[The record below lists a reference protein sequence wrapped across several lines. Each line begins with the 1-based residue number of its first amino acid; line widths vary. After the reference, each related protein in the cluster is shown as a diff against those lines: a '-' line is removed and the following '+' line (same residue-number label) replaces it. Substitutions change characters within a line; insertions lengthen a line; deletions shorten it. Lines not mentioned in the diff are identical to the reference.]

1 MKRILLIPATLLALS
16 SAHSFGSQTSTAR
29 AWVILQQGLKSHR
42 AEERANAV
50 HALRLLPHNPRAQ
63 EMAENALTDQCP
75 TVRAAAARALGPM
88 GSVSSAPKLK
98 AVLNDKEPAVVLAAA
113 RSRFMLG
120 EREEPYEIDYEVL
133 TGERKSANGFVKSQ
147 INELKDPKAD
157 AMIGV
162 ETGIGF
168 VPFGS
173 EGYELFKRIRKDEHT
188 PVREA
193 AAKELA
199 ADRDPKID
207 AALAK
212 ASSDKQWRVRE
223 AAVVA
228 IARREDPK
236 LLHVITPL
244 LDDKSEVVRY
254 EASAT
259 LLRLSGK
266 APE

>member
-1 MKRILLIPATLLALS
+1 MSRILLILATLLALS

-162 ETGIGF
+162 ETGIGSCRSAARSTNCSKEF
-168 VPFGS
+168 VRMSIRP
-173 EGYELFKRIRKDEHT
+173 YERPPQKSLPRT
-188 PVREA
+188 A
-193 AAKELA
+193 T
-199 ADRDPKID
+199 
-207 AALAK
+207 
-212 ASSDKQWRVRE
+212 
-223 AAVVA
+223 
-228 IARREDPK
+228 RR
-236 LLHVITPL
+236 LTPL
-244 LDDKSEVVRY
+244 SPKPLRTNSGVFGRRRFSRLPGER
-254 EASAT
+254 T
-259 LLRLSGK
+259 LNYCT
-266 APE
+266 